1 MNKKIFRSAGSMLN
15 SCIVLASVAVLATFF
30 CGCDKSSP
38 APAGACRIHGTIP
51 EQYNDKRIFLV
62 PLTGPQTAEYV
73 DSIEIKDGRFEF
85 TTDTVMMAK
94 ILVDYHYRMGVQPLL
109 VVTAPGDVQVVIDEE
124 SSATGTPLNDSL
136 DKWKQA
142 TQAYNTQL
150 TQLRQKKKS
159 SETDSLRQAYKQ
171 LTRQMAANVDGTV
184 LGEFL
189 AGFYPYTYKRQLPD
203 GRTVTV
209 NADTNEEIPE

>member
-1 MNKKIFRSAGSMLN
+1 MNKKIFRSASSVLK
-15 SCIVLASVAVLATFF
+15 SFIALASVAVLATFISA
-30 CGCDKSSP
+30 CDKGTS
-38 APAGACRIHGTIP
+38 APAGACHIHGTIS

-94 ILVDYHYRMGVQPLL
+94 ILVDYHYRIGVQPLL
-109 VVTAPGDVQVVIDEE
+109 VVTEPGDVQVVIDEV
-124 SSATGTPLNDSL
+124 SSTTGTPLNDSL

-142 TQAYNTQL
+142 TLAYNNQTI
-150 TQLRQKKKS
+150 QLRREKRS

-171 LTRQMAANVDGTV
+171 LTRQMAANVEGTV

-189 AGFYPYTYKRQLPD
+189 AGFYPYTYKRKLPD